1 MQLTSF
7 VMYYRFFV
15 MLILPFMMVFV
26 MLHFSFILISRSI
39 FLGVECVVK
48 GGGRTIEKNSLIKRT
63 GRFRCPSVLDIFDY
77 PQRGNSPDPLP
88 SKRLAIVNNSWAA
101 ATQKSRKVKSE

>member
-1 MQLTSF
+1 
-7 VMYYRFFV
+7 MYYRFFV

-63 GRFRCPSVLDIFDY
+63 GSCPSVLEILDY
-77 PQRGNSPDPLP
+77 PQRGNSPAPLL
-88 SKRLAIVNNSWAA
+88 SKRRAIVNNSWTAA
-101 ATQKSRKVKSE
+101 MQKSRKVKSG